1 MKSLEN
7 LEPKDDRHITK
18 EYPSFSNT
26 VQNATNLLE
35 LTEAVFSRSSK
46 DVFPFYLKA
55 VDTYNQL
62 PNLLITVDSW
72 LESITL
78 PCDESPFIIQL
89 ISDNFT
95 GLKHIISK
103 IVNNGEIGGLV
114 RELEI
119 INPVFQEV
127 RTILGQTEKPSKEI
141 REEIKNYL
149 ISLEV
154 IVSLSPY
161 LPTLKKRF
169 KMYDNELYV
178 AYDNVF
184 VPRTNNDLEYFN
196 NRLKRPI
203 RKTQGRKESWFF
215 IEHQGVSV
223 ALYHNLIKAPHNV
236 GGTIISYYTEKT
248 PFERLRVIDKISV
261 SELMGLINK
270 EQLYKK
276 LARIEKRYTV
286 HRWIRKINKEGLAAC
301 LKNLSSEWFNS
312 LEKIFKKSYYR
323 R

>member
-1 MKSLEN
+1 LKSLEQN
-7 LEPKDDRHITK
+7 LEPKDEQHITK
-18 EYPSFSNT
+18 EYPSFNDT

-35 LTEAVFSRSSK
+35 LTEAVFSRSMK

-55 VDTYNQL
+55 VDLYNQL
-62 PNLLITVDSW
+62 PDLFITIDSW
-72 LESITL
+72 LESVAL
-78 PCDESPFIIQL
+78 PRNETPFIIQL

-103 IVNNGEIGGLV
+103 FVKNGEIRGLV

-127 RTILGQTEKPSKEI
+127 RTILGQTEKSSTEI
-141 REEIKNYL
+141 REEIKDYL
-149 ISLEV
+149 TSLEAL
-154 IVSLSPY
+154 VSLSPY
-161 LPTLKKRF
+161 LPILKKRI

-178 AYDNVF
+178 AHDNVF

-196 NRLKRPI
+196 NRIKRPI

-236 GGTIISYYTEKT
+236 GGTIISYYSGKN
-248 PFERLRVIDKISV
+248 PF
-261 SELMGLINK
+261 
-270 EQLYKK
+270 
-276 LARIEKRYTV
+276 
-286 HRWIRKINKEGLAAC
+286 
-301 LKNLSSEWFNS
+301 
-312 LEKIFKKSYYR
+312 
-323 R
+323 